1 MDINIYIV
9 SDSLG
14 ETAHNLANAIMEQF
28 PRIQYDIVKFPMI
41 KDKEE
46 IDEILSKIE
55 PRSILMFT
63 VVIKELSTYILDQAK
78 DKGIFAFD
86 LLGEEIEA
94 LELILDTKSQEKP
107 GTNRLLDKSY
117 FDTISAIEF
126 TIKHDDGLE
135 PSNGILN
142 ADIVLIGVS
151 RTSKTP
157 TSLLLATK
165 GYRVM
170 NVPLVPESEPPKE
183 LWEIDRRK
191 IIGLVTSVDRLYET
205 RKDRLKMLGMSSSS
219 SYAKTD
225 RIKEELLYALDVMDS
240 LNCQLIDVTDSTIHR
255 TASEIEKIMK
265 SYRK

>member
-1 MDINIYIV
+1 MDITIYVV

-14 ETAHNLANAIMEQF
+14 ETAHNLANVIMEQF
-28 PRIQYDIVKFPMI
+28 PRIEYEIVRFPMV
-41 KDKEE
+41 KDKQEV
-46 IDEILSKIE
+46 DTILDKIE
-55 PRSILMFT
+55 PKSILMFT
-63 VVIKELSTYILDQAK
+63 VVIKELSEYLLEQAK
-78 DKGIFAFD
+78 SKNIYAFD
-86 LLGEEIEA
+86 LLGEEIKT
-94 LELILDTKSQEKP
+94 LESILGVKSQEKP
-107 GTNRLLDKSY
+107 GTNRLLDKTY

-135 PSNGILN
+135 PSDGILN

-165 GYRVM
+165 GYKVM
-170 NVPLVPESEPPKE
+170 NVPLVPESPPPKE
-183 LWEIDRRK
+183 LWEINPRK

-205 RKDRLKMLGMSSSS
+205 RKDRLKMLGMSSGS

-240 LNCQLIDVTDSTIHR
+240 LKCNVIDVTDSTIHR
-255 TASEIEKIMK
+255 TASEIEKIIK

>member
-94 LELILDTKSQEKP
+94 LELILDTKE
-107 GTNRLLDKSY
+107 LY
-117 FDTISAIEF
+117 
-126 TIKHDDGLE
+126 
-135 PSNGILN
+135 
-142 ADIVLIGVS
+142 IV
-151 RTSKTP
+151 
-157 TSLLLATK
+157 
-165 GYRVM
+165 
-170 NVPLVPESEPPKE
+170 
-183 LWEIDRRK
+183 
-191 IIGLVTSVDRLYET
+191 
-205 RKDRLKMLGMSSSS
+205 
-219 SYAKTD
+219 
-225 RIKEELLYALDVMDS
+225 
-240 LNCQLIDVTDSTIHR
+240 
-255 TASEIEKIMK
+255 
-265 SYRK
+265 